1 MVSGKRRRAVVTGA
15 AGFIGSHIADRLI
28 DLGYDVLIVD
38 QLTTGLL
45 SNVPSGATFEE
56 LDVADPAI
64 ERLLAQ
70 WRGEIVIHC
79 AAQVSVSSSVVDP
92 DLDARS
98 NVLGTIGIVRAAAAS
113 GCQSF
118 VYITTGGALY
128 GEPRYLPCD
137 EDHPIQPI
145 SPYGLSKW
153 TGERYLEL
161 LAPKTMKHVTL
172 RLANVY
178 GPRQRSDGEGGVVAV
193 FAERMRRGLPVE
205 IQGDGL
211 QTRDFV
217 YVGDVVDA
225 AIAAAVATR
234 STTVNIGTGSAVS
247 VLDLYAAMA
256 SIAGYS
262 KPPQFG
268 AARPGDVRYSQLA
281 IAKAE
286 QELDWAPRTQLAEGL
301 AETYA
306 SLSATE
312 TA

>member
-1 MVSGKRRRAVVTGA
+1 VTGG

-28 DLGYDVLIVD
+28 DLGYDVLILD
-38 QLTTGLL
+38 QLTTGSR
-45 SNVPSGATFEE
+45 SNVPSEATFEE
-56 LDVADPAI
+56 RDIADPAI

-79 AAQVSVSSSVVDP
+79 AAQVSVASSVLDP
-92 DLDARS
+92 GRDARS
-98 NVLGTIGIVRAAAAS
+98 NVVGTIGTIRAAVAG
-113 GCQSF
+113 GCRSF
-118 VYITTGGALY
+118 VYVTTGGALY

-153 TGERYLEL
+153 AGERYLDL
-161 LAPKTMKHVTL
+161 LAPETMKRVTL

-178 GPRQRSDGEGGVVAV
+178 GPRQRSDGEGGVVAI
-193 FAERMRRGLPVE
+193 FAERMRGGLPVE
-205 IQGDGL
+205 IQGDGR

-217 YVGDVVDA
+217 YVSDVVDA
-225 AIAAAVATR
+225 AMAAAVATC

-262 KPPQFG
+262 KPPQFV
-268 AARPGDVRYSQLA
+268 AARPGDVRHSQLA
-281 IAKAE
+281 IARAA
-286 QELDWAPRTQLAEGL
+286 QELDWAPRTQFADGL

-306 SLSATE
+306 SLSTTE